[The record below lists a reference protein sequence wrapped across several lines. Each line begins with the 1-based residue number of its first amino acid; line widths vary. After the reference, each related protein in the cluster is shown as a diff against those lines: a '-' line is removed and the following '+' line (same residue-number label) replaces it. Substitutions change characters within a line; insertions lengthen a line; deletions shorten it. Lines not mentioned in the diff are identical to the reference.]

1 MKFTVSL
8 LIFLLLLLLWQN
20 SGAQN
25 HADNVEVDLITIGV
39 GPDYWEAFGHTAIRV
54 KSSSYD
60 YVYGFGY
67 FDFNEEDFFLKF
79 AKGESRYFLGI
90 EPTQQALE
98 SAIESG
104 RTVWKQKL
112 NLDHEEKAKLIRK
125 LNYLAQPENRYYKYD
140 YFRNNCTSRIR
151 DIIDDVTHGE
161 ILTSLH
167 SIENG
172 QSWYDLTFPAKNQ
185 SWMNLGI
192 AIAYGLP
199 AYKDRNQWQLSI
211 FPDVFAQD
219 LENIKAEWV
228 GKLELVHQP
237 KPEES
242 VFSQYSF
249 WKTHYAMFAIV
260 ILMLILL
267 HYGKTAMIAVNSW
280 LILQSLVGIG
290 LLLLWFFSSHSVAA
304 NNVNVL
310 LFFPLAFLFL
320 FKTLRKE
327 KLITFYVI
335 INMLWLIAAI
345 VFTSIYLFG
354 FMMINVIVA
363 NQMILKSKS
372 KNLV

>member
-1 MKFTVSL
+1 MRLSV
-8 LIFLLLLLLWQN
+8 FLLALVFSSFAWQT
-20 SGAQN
+20 SKAQN
-25 HADNVEVDLITIGV
+25 HGDDIEIELITVGV

-54 KSSSYD
+54 KSNSYD

-219 LENIKAEWV
+219 LEKIKANWV
-228 GKLELVHQP
+228 GELELVHQP

-242 VFSQYSF
+242 EFSQYSF

-267 HYGKTAMIAVNSW
+267 HYGKTATIAVNSW

-290 LLLLWFFSSHSVAA
+290 LLLLWFFTSHSVAA
-304 NNVNVL
+304 NNVNIL

-320 FKTLRKE
+320 FKTFNKE
-327 KLITFYVI
+327 KIITFYVI
-335 INMLWLIAAI
+335 INMLWLVAAV

-363 NQMILKSKS
+363 NQMILKLK
-372 KNLV
+372 K